1 MLFLIAIYRKL
12 RSKVYRGLVF
22 WLVASRSACG
32 LTKYQDVLVSQL
44 LADIV
49 VQRDTIQLL
58 TGLFEHNV
66 FRVSV
71 GAWFSLFIFYLT
83 IVLLFVCF
91 VFS

>member
-1 MLFLIAIYRKL
+1 MVFLIAIYRKL

-58 TGLFEHNV
+58 TGLFV
-66 FRVSV
+66 QC
-71 GAWFSLFIFYLT
+71 FSAYLLVVPGSSFLYS
-83 IVLLFVCF
+83 I
-91 VFS
+91 